1 MAMNRR
7 NVLIGLGT
15 VAAGGGAVL
24 GTGAFSQVE
33 AQRTVTVNTDG
44 DASALI
50 GLAEGDTSTGVVQ
63 VTNGTLE
70 INFDNVSSESGSDSG
85 INLDAKTIVGDVN
98 NSSVDTSAFK
108 ITNNSDSTVNI
119 TFTIS
124 MDSNQDLSGPA
135 SDHLNLYTDTS
146 DDANSNIG
154 GADSDFGDL
163 TTETLTLDTG
173 ATASVSIEVDL
184 TSEDTSTGVSTSDPL
199 FTSPATLT
207 ANTI

>member
-1 MAMNRR
+1 MTMNRR
-7 NVLIGLGT
+7 NVLIGLGA
-15 VAAGGGAVL
+15 VAAGGGAAL

-44 DASALI
+44 DASALV
-50 GLAEGDTSTGVVQ
+50 GLATGATSTGVVQ

-70 INFDNVSSESGSDSG
+70 INFDNAGSGSG
-85 INLDAKTIVGDVN
+85 VNLDAKTTVGEEDG
-98 NSSVDTSAFK
+98 SSVTTSAFE
-108 ITNNSDSTVNI
+108 ITNNSDNTVEI
-119 TFTIS
+119 TFSIS
-124 MDSNQDLSGPA
+124 LNSNQNLSGNA
-135 SDHLNLYTDTS
+135 NDYLNLYTDTS
-146 DDANSNIG
+146 NNAASDIG
-154 GADSDFGDL
+154 GTDFGDL

-184 TSEDTSTGVSTSDPL
+184 TGEDTSTGVSTSDPL